1 MAPNSH
7 PFLIKTA
14 AFSELL
20 TYQLDWNKGYKKE
33 GKEENFYLMQLNAR
47 KSHFQQQGF
56 TTQNPIV
63 SLYKAKVFCKKAKIN
78 IGT

>member
-56 TTQNPIV
+56 ILKIP
-63 SLYKAKVFCKKAKIN
+63 LYRSTKLKCFVKKAEIN
-78 IGT
+78 IET